1 MNDNQR
7 HLRALRGTLSVQEAA
22 DLLGVVRRTIHR
34 WERDGRMPPRVPI
47 GRRLQYRL
55 DDIRA
60 MAGARACGRQP
71 ERGPAQ

>member
-1 MNDNQR
+1 MSDVQR
-7 HLRALRGTLSVQEAA
+7 QTRELRGTLSVREAA

-34 WERDGRMPPRVPI
+34 WQRDGRMPPRVPI

-60 MAGARACGRQP
+60 MAGTLDDGLAGGQP
-71 ERGPAQ
+71 R

>member
-1 MNDNQR
+1 VSDVQR
-7 HLRALRGTLSVQEAA
+7 QTRELRGTLSVQEAA

-34 WERDGRMPPRVPI
+34 WQRDGRMPPRIPI

-60 MAGARACGRQP
+60 MAGTPDGEQAR
-71 ERGPAQ
+71 

>member
-1 MNDNQR
+1 MSDVQR
-7 HLRALRGTLSVQEAA
+7 QTRELRGTLSVQEAA

-34 WERDGRMPPRVPI
+34 WQRDGRMPPRVPI

-60 MAGARACGRQP
+60 MANAHDDGGQAR
-71 ERGPAQ
+71 